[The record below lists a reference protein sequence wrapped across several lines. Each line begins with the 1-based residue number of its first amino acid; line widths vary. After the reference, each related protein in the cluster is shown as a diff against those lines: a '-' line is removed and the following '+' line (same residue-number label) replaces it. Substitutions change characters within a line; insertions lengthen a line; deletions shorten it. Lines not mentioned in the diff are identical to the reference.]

1 MPKKLCTISVQHF
14 NQFNQDGTLYIFL
27 YTGYPAGGVRMTTA
41 MDFGWV
47 FFKMAKKL
55 TRIVELLPSMYY
67 DMTGKYFYFQ
77 WFCITRLLK

>member
-1 MPKKLCTISVQHF
+1 MIPENIIEGNRQRF
-14 NQFNQDGTLYIFL
+14 YQFQFFQDGEE
-27 YTGYPAGGVRMTTA
+27 V
-41 MDFGWV
+41 
-47 FFKMAKKL
+47 

>member
-1 MPKKLCTISVQHF
+1 MSVYSENCHLSL
-14 NQFNQDGTLYIFL
+14 NH
-27 YTGYPAGGVRMTTA
+27 PSEAGGVRMTTA

>member
-1 MPKKLCTISVQHF
+1 
-14 NQFNQDGTLYIFL
+14 
-27 YTGYPAGGVRMTTA
+27 MTTA